1 VSFAQELVSDFEK
14 IDTANIISVK
24 WKPLV
29 AKKKR
34 RQDEKKL
41 KEWMEARLNL
51 KNIEIREL
59 P

>member
-1 VSFAQELVSDFEK
+1 MSFAQEFVSDFEK

-24 WKPLV
+24 WKAV
-29 AKKKR
+29 VSKKKR
-34 RQDEKKL
+34 RQDEKKI

-51 KNIEIREL
+51 KHIEIREL

>member
-1 VSFAQELVSDFEK
+1 MSFAQEFVSDFEK

-29 AKKKR
+29 GKKKR
-34 RQDEKKL
+34 RQDEKKI

-51 KNIEIREL
+51 KHIEIREL